1 MIKWLVNSIIK
12 LISHTILKI
21 DTSEIKT
28 FPKEGP
34 LLAVANHVNFLD
46 APVIISHLH
55 PRPTTGLVKKES
67 WDIPLYAF
75 LFNVWGGIPIDRN
88 IMDFSAFQKA
98 KQALNEGKILAV
110 SPEGTRSETGEM
122 LRAKSGISILARQ
135 VDVPIIPMAYWGHE
149 DLSENLKRLKRT
161 PMYIRVGRKFRI
173 DFSQLP
179 KNKESMQ
186 AAADAI
192 MMEIARLLP
201 EKYRGVYSAGAFER
215 EKFVQYLE

>member
-1 MIKWLVNSIIK
+1 MIKTLVNSIIK
-12 LISHTILKI
+12 LITHIILKI

-28 FPKEGP
+28 FPREGP

-67 WDIPLYAF
+67 WDIPLHAF
-75 LFNVWGGIPIDRN
+75 LFNVWGGIPIDRD

-149 DLSENLKRLKRT
+149 DFSENLKRLKRT
-161 PMYIRVGRKFRI
+161 PMYIRIGRKFRI
-173 DFSQLP
+173 DFTQLP
-179 KNKESMQ
+179 RNKEAMQ

-201 EKYRGVYSAGAFER
+201 EKYRGVYSEGAFER
-215 EKFVQYLE
+215 EKFIQYLE